1 MVSNEGKITGHISK
15 CYLWNK
21 HKDGS
26 LKFWNE
32 IHGYYGPVGKQKY
45 NSGHDTFTE
54 QRELPNS
61 PIVLGRH
68 VDYRTRP
75 YQNCIAEGL
84 ESIFF
89 NERYILLSGT

>member
-54 QRELPNS
+54 SLMHFLSKIKLLVQSQKQRFEP
-61 PIVLGRH
+61 
-68 VDYRTRP
+68 
-75 YQNCIAEGL
+75 
-84 ESIFF
+84 
-89 NERYILLSGT
+89 